1 MADVIKPVPENASHQ
16 SGRFLRRYVFSTDH
30 KIIGIQYWLLAL
42 VAVFIGMGLS
52 ALMRLQ
58 LGWPGE
64 RFALLKAILP
74 HAAQSGNISPDLYLS
89 LVTMHGTL
97 MIFFV
102 LTTAPQG
109 GFGNFFLPLQIGARE
124 MAFPTLNMLSF
135 WLTFVSLLVLLT
147 AFFVSA
153 PNVIGPIAGWTMYP
167 PLSAVGEISGP
178 GQGTGV
184 VLWLLSIAIFSV
196 ASLLGSINFITTM
209 FKMRAPGMTPLR
221 LPLTCW
227 AWFTTAGIAL
237 LSFPVLLAAG
247 LLLLCDHLIG
257 THFFIPA
264 SEYFNGQ
271 LMTAQAGG
279 SPILWQHLF
288 WFFGH
293 PEVYL
298 AILPGM
304 GLTSHLLSTFARKP
318 VFGYRAM
325 VAATIGI
332 GLLGFLIWGHHMF
345 VSGMSPYAAT
355 AFSLLTLVI
364 GVPSA
369 VKTFNWL
376 GTIWRG
382 QIRFTTPM
390 LFALG
395 FVSLFVSGGLTGL
408 FLGQAAIDIPLH
420 DTYFVVAHFHLIMG
434 VAAVFALFAGTYFWF
449 PKMFGRMMSERL
461 GKIHFVVTFIGV
473 YVVFM
478 PMYLLGIAGAP
489 RRYAFHYNPATG
501 EGLQYLAGL
510 VPVARLISYATFITI
525 AAQFLFVF
533 NLVWSWW
540 RGARATANPWE
551 ATTLEWRIASPPP
564 ADNFAEA
571 APLVHCGAYEL
582 SVPGAARDFRMQDE
596 PPGADAE
603 RREQ

>member
-1 MADVIKPVPENASHQ
+1 MPMADVIPPIPEDALARPK
-16 SGRFLRRYVFSTDH
+16 GFMRRYVFSTDH
-30 KIIGIQYWLLAL
+30 RVIGIQYWLLAL
-42 VAVFIGMGLS
+42 VSVFIGMALS

-58 LGWPGE
+58 LGWPGV
-64 RFALLKAILP
+64 RFSFLKVLLP
-74 HAAQSGNISPDLYLS
+74 NAAPGGNISPDLYLS
-89 LVTMHGTL
+89 LVTMHGTI

-109 GFGNFFLPLQIGARE
+109 GFGNLFLPAQIGARR
-124 MAFPTLNMLSF
+124 MAFPVLNMLSF
-135 WLTFVSLLVLLT
+135 WLTLAALLVLLS

-167 PLSAVGEISGP
+167 PLSALGEISGP

-184 VLWLLSIAIFSV
+184 VLWLLSILIFCI
-196 ASLLGSINFITTM
+196 ASLLGSINFITTVL
-209 FKMRAPGMTPLR
+209 KMRAPGMTPLR

-227 AWFTTAGIAL
+227 SWFTAAGVAL
-237 LSFPVLLAAG
+237 LSFPVLLAAAI
-247 LLLLCDHLIG
+247 LLLSDHLAG
-257 THFFIPA
+257 THIFIPA
-264 SEYFNGQ
+264 GEYVSGQ
-271 LMTAQAGG
+271 LMTADAGG

-304 GLTSHLLSTFARKP
+304 GLTSHLLATFARKP

-325 VAATIGI
+325 VAATAAI

-345 VSGMSPYAAT
+345 ASGMSPYAAT

-382 QIRFTTPM
+382 QLRFTTPM
-390 LFALG
+390 LFSLG

-408 FLGQAAIDIPLH
+408 FLGQAALDIPLH

-434 VAAVFALFAGTYFWF
+434 VAAVFALFAGTYYWF
-449 PKMFGRMMSERL
+449 PRMFGRMMSERL
-461 GKIHFVVTFIGV
+461 GRIHFVLTFVGV
-473 YVVFM
+473 YAAFM
-478 PMYLLGIAGAP
+478 PMYLMGVSGAP

-501 EGLQYLAGL
+501 EGLQYLAGM
-510 VPVARLISYATFITI
+510 VPLTRFVSFAAFVTI
-525 AAQFLFVF
+525 AAQFVFVF
-533 NLVWSWW
+533 NLLWSWW
-540 RGARATANPWE
+540 RGPQAPANPWE
-551 ATTLEWRIASPPP
+551 ATTLEWAG
-564 ADNFAEA
+564 AATAEGEA
-571 APLVHCGAYEL
+571 ARSPVVHRGPYEF
-582 SVPGAARDFRMQDE
+582 SVPGAPRDFVMQDE
-596 PPGADAE
+596 PPFSK
-603 RREQ
+603 RRQGEQ

>member
-1 MADVIKPVPENASHQ
+1 MADVIKPIPEDARH
-16 SGRFLRRYVFSTDH
+16 RPEHFLRRYVFSTDH
-30 KIIGIQYWLLAL
+30 KTIGIQYWLLAL
-42 VAVFIGMGLS
+42 ASVFIGMALS

-64 RFALLKAILP
+64 HFAFLRAILP
-74 HAAQSGNISPDLYLS
+74 RAAQSGNISPDLYLS
-89 LVTMHGTL
+89 LVTMHGTI

-109 GFGNFFLPLQIGARE
+109 GFGNLFLPLQIGARE
-124 MAFPTLNMLSF
+124 MAFPLLNMLSF

-147 AFFVSA
+147 AFFVAA

-167 PLSAVGEISGP
+167 PLSAVGEIAGP

-184 VLWLLSIAIFSV
+184 VLWLLSIAIFCV

-209 FKMRAPGMTPLR
+209 LKLRAPGMTPLR

-227 AWFTTAGIAL
+227 AWFTTACIAL

-247 LLLLCDHLIG
+247 LLLLSDHLIG
-257 THFFIPA
+257 THFFVPA
-264 SEYFNGQ
+264 SEYVSGQ
-271 LMTAQAGG
+271 LMTADAGG

-325 VAATIGI
+325 VAATFGI

-345 VSGMSPYAAT
+345 ASGMSPYAAT

-364 GVPSA
+364 AVPSA

-382 QIRFTTPM
+382 RLRLTTPM
-390 LFALG
+390 LFSLG

-408 FLGQAAIDIPLH
+408 FLGQAAVDIPLH

-434 VAAVFALFAGTYFWF
+434 VAAIFALFAGTYFWF
-449 PKMFGRMMSERL
+449 PKMFGRMMNERL
-461 GKIHFVVTFIGV
+461 GKLHFVLTFVGV
-473 YVVFM
+473 YAIFM
-478 PMYLLGIAGAP
+478 PMYLMGIAGAP

-510 VPVARLISYATFITI
+510 VPVTRFISYVAFITI
-525 AAQFLFVF
+525 AAQFIFVF
-533 NLVWSWW
+533 NMAWSWR
-540 RGARATANPWE
+540 RGPRATANPWQ
-551 ATTLEWRIASPPP
+551 ATTLEWTVASPPP
-564 ADNFAEA
+564 DNFAVGV
-571 APLVHCGAYEL
+571 PVVHRGAYEFSL
-582 SVPGAARDFRMQDE
+582 PAAPRDFLMQDE
-596 PPGADAE
+596 PPSAP
-603 RREQ
+603 

>member
-1 MADVIKPVPENASHQ
+1 MADVIKPIPEDAPHRPKS
-16 SGRFLRRYVFSTDH
+16 FLRRYVFSTDH
-30 KIIGIQYWLLAL
+30 KVIGIQYWLLAL
-42 VAVFIGMGLS
+42 VSVFIGMALS

-58 LGWPGE
+58 LAWPGE
-64 RFALLKAILP
+64 RFTFLKTIFP
-74 HAAQSGNISPDLYLS
+74 HAAAGGNISPDLYLS
-89 LVTMHGTL
+89 LVTMHGTI

-124 MAFPTLNMLSF
+124 MAFPVLNMLSF
-135 WLTFVSLLVLLT
+135 WLTLVSLLVLLT

-167 PLSAVGEISGP
+167 PLSAIGEIAGP
-178 GQGTGV
+178 GQGRGV
-184 VLWLLSIAIFSV
+184 VLWLLSITIFCV

-209 FKMRAPGMTPLR
+209 LKMRAPGMTPLR

-227 AWFTTAGIAL
+227 AWFTTAGVAL

-247 LLLLCDHLIG
+247 ILLLSDHLIG

-264 SEYFNGQ
+264 SEYVSGQ
-271 LMTAQAGG
+271 LMTAEAGG

-325 VAATIGI
+325 VAATFGI

-355 AFSLLTLVI
+355 AFSLLTLII

-382 QIRFTTPM
+382 QLRFTTPM
-390 LFALG
+390 LFTLG
-395 FVSLFVSGGLTGL
+395 FVSLFVSGGITGL

-461 GKIHFVVTFIGV
+461 GKIHFALTFIGV
-473 YVVFM
+473 YAIFM
-478 PMYLLGIAGAP
+478 PMYLMGIAGAP

-501 EGLQYLAGL
+501 EGLQYLVGM
-510 VPVARLISYATFITI
+510 VPVTRFISYAAFVTI
-525 AAQFLFVF
+525 AAQLIFVF
-533 NLVWSWW
+533 NLAWSWL
-540 RGARATANPWE
+540 RGPRATANPWE
-551 ATTLEWRIASPPP
+551 STTLEWAIASLPV
-564 ADNFAEA
+564 DNIAGN
-571 APLVHCGAYEL
+571 APVVHCGPYEF
-582 SVPGAARDFRMQDE
+582 SVPDATRDFRMQNE
-596 PPGADAE
+596 PSASPSE
-603 RREQ
+603 RPEQ

>member
-1 MADVIKPVPENASHQ
+1 MADVIKPIPEDAPPRPK
-16 SGRFLRRYVFSTDH
+16 GFVRRYVFSTDH
-30 KIIGIQYWLLAL
+30 RIIGIQYWLLAL
-42 VAVFIGMGLS
+42 VSVAIGMALS

-58 LGWPGE
+58 LAWPGE

-74 HAAQSGNISPDLYLS
+74 HAAPSGNISPDLYLS
-89 LVTMHGTL
+89 LVTMHGTI

-109 GFGNFFLPLQIGARE
+109 GFGNLILPLQIGARE
-124 MAFPTLNMLSF
+124 MAFPVLNMLSF
-135 WLTFVSLLVLLT
+135 WLTFVALLVLLG
-147 AFFVSA
+147 AFFVAA

-178 GQGTGV
+178 GQGAGV
-184 VLWLLSIAIFSV
+184 VLWLLSIAIFCV
-196 ASLLGSINFITTM
+196 ASLLGSINFITTVL
-209 FKMRAPGMTPLR
+209 KLRAPGMTPMR

-227 AWFTTAGIAL
+227 AWFTSAGIAL

-247 LLLLCDHLIG
+247 ILLLCDHLIG
-257 THFFIPA
+257 TRFFIPA
-264 SEYFNGQ
+264 SLYVSGQ
-271 LMTAQAGG
+271 LMTAEAGG

-304 GLTSHLLSTFARKP
+304 GLTSHLLATFARKP

-325 VAATIGI
+325 VAATFGI
-332 GLLGFLIWGHHMF
+332 GFLGFLIWGHHMF
-345 VSGMSPYAAT
+345 ASGMSPYAAT

-364 GVPSA
+364 AVPSA

-376 GTIWRG
+376 GTLWRG

-390 LFALG
+390 LFSLG

-461 GKIHFVVTFIGV
+461 GRIHFVMTFVGV
-473 YVVFM
+473 YAVFM
-478 PMYLLGIAGAP
+478 PMYLMGIAGAP

-501 EGLQYLAGL
+501 AGLQYLAGM
-510 VPVARLISYATFITI
+510 VPVTRFISYAAFVTI
-525 AAQFLFVF
+525 AAQFIFFF
-533 NLVWSWW
+533 NLAWSYW
-540 RGARATANPWE
+540 RGPIAPANPWQ
-551 ATTLEWRIASPPP
+551 ATTLEWS
-564 ADNFAEA
+564 EGSTTEGMKQ
-571 APLVHCGAYEL
+571 APVVYRGPYEL
-582 SVPGAARDFRMQDE
+582 SVPDAPRDFIMQDE
-596 PPGADAE
+596 PPASTSE
-603 RREQ
+603 PREPSF

>member
-1 MADVIKPVPENASHQ
+1 MADTIKPSSEDVRRGPKS
-16 SGRFLRRYVFSTDH
+16 FLRRYVFSTDH
-30 KIIGIQYWLLAL
+30 KVIGIQYWLLAL
-42 VAVFIGMGLS
+42 VAVLIGMALS

-64 RFALLKAILP
+64 RFAFLKVILP
-74 HAAQSGNISPDLYLS
+74 TAAAGGSISPDLYLS
-89 LVTMHGTL
+89 LVTMHGTI

-109 GFGNFFLPLQIGARE
+109 GFGNFFLPLEIGARE
-124 MAFPTLNMLSF
+124 MAFPVLNMLSF
-135 WLTFVSLLVLLT
+135 WLTLLSLVVLLT
-147 AFFVSA
+147 AFLVSA

-167 PLSAVGEISGP
+167 PLSALGEISGP
-178 GQGTGV
+178 GQGRGV
-184 VLWLLSIAIFSV
+184 VLWLSSIVIFCV
-196 ASLLGSINFITTM
+196 ASLLGSINFISTVL
-209 FKMRAPGMTPLR
+209 KMRAPGMTPLR
-221 LPLTCW
+221 MPLTVW
-227 AWFTTAGIAL
+227 AWFTSAAVAL

-247 LLLLCDHLIG
+247 ILLLSDHLMG

-264 SEYFNGQ
+264 NEYVSGQ
-271 LMTAQAGG
+271 LMTAEAGG
-279 SPILWQHLF
+279 SPLLWQHLF

-304 GLTSHLLSTFARKP
+304 GLTSHLLATFARKP

-325 VAATIGI
+325 VAATVGI

-369 VKTFNWL
+369 VKTFNWI
-376 GTIWRG
+376 GTVWRG
-382 QIRFTTPM
+382 QMRFTTPM

-408 FLGQAAIDIPLH
+408 FLGQAALDIPLH

-449 PKMFGRMMSERL
+449 PRMFGRMMSERL
-461 GKIHFVVTFIGV
+461 GRVHFVLTFVGV
-473 YVVFM
+473 YAVFM
-478 PMYLLGIAGAP
+478 PMYLMGIAGAP
-489 RRYAFHYNPATG
+489 RRYWFHYNPATG

-510 VPVARLISYATFITI
+510 VPVTRFVSYAAFITI
-525 AAQFLFVF
+525 AAQVIFIF
-533 NLVWSWW
+533 NLAWSGR
-540 RGARATANPWE
+540 RGARAPINPWE
-551 ATTLEWRIASPPP
+551 ATTLEWAEVPPS
-564 ADNFAEA
+564 DA
-571 APLVHCGAYEL
+571 AARPPVVHRGPYEF
-582 SVPGAARDFRMQDE
+582 SVPGAARDFVMQDE
-596 PPGADAE
+596 PPASLSE

>member
-1 MADVIKPVPENASHQ
+1 MADVIKPLPEDARHGPES
-16 SGRFLRRYVFSTDH
+16 FVRRYVFSTDH
-30 KIIGIQYWLLAL
+30 KVIGIQYWLLAL
-42 VAVFIGMGLS
+42 ASVFIGMALS

-64 RFALLKAILP
+64 RFAFLKAVLP
-74 HAAQSGNISPDLYLS
+74 HAAASGNVSPDLYLS
-89 LVTMHGTL
+89 LVTMHGTI

-124 MAFPTLNMLSF
+124 MAFPVLNMLSF
-135 WLTFVSLLVLLT
+135 WLTFAALLVLLA
-147 AFFVSA
+147 AFFVAA

-167 PLSAVGEISGP
+167 PLSAVGEVGGP

-184 VLWLLSIAIFSV
+184 VLWLLSIAIFCV
-196 ASLLGSINFITTM
+196 ASLLGSINFITTTL
-209 FKMRAPGMTPLR
+209 KMRAPGMTPLR

-227 AWFTTAGIAL
+227 AWFTSAGIAL

-247 LLLLCDHLIG
+247 ILLLCDHLIG

-264 SEYFNGQ
+264 SVYVSGQ
-271 LMTAQAGG
+271 LMTADAGG

-304 GLTSHLLSTFARKP
+304 GLTSHLLATFARKP

-325 VAATIGI
+325 VASTFGI

-364 GVPSA
+364 AVPSA

-376 GTIWRG
+376 GTLWRG
-382 QIRFTTPM
+382 QLRFTTPM
-390 LFALG
+390 LFSLG

-408 FLGQAAIDIPLH
+408 FLGQAAVDIPLH

-434 VAAVFALFAGTYFWF
+434 VAAVFALFAATYFWF
-449 PKMFGRMMSERL
+449 PRMFGRMMSERL
-461 GKIHFVVTFIGV
+461 GRVHFVLTFVGV
-473 YVVFM
+473 YATFL
-478 PMYLLGIAGAP
+478 PMYLMGIAGAP

-501 EGLQYLAGL
+501 EGLQYLAGM
-510 VPVARLISYATFITI
+510 VPLTRFISYAAFVTI
-525 AAQFLFVF
+525 AAQFVFVF
-533 NLVWSWW
+533 NLAWSRW
-540 RGARATANPWE
+540 RGPRATANPWE
-551 ATTLEWRIASPPP
+551 ATTLEWADAP
-564 ADNFAEA
+564 AADGTYH
-571 APLVHCGAYEL
+571 APVVRRGPYEF
-582 SVPGAARDFRMQDE
+582 SVPDAPRDFIMQDE
-596 PPGADAE
+596 PLPSPSA
-603 RREQ
+603 RREQSP

>member
-1 MADVIKPVPENASHQ
+1 MADVIKPIPEDVQRRSRH
-16 SGRFLRRYVFSTDH
+16 FLRRYVFSTDH

-42 VAVFIGMGLS
+42 VSVFIGMGLS

-58 LGWPGE
+58 LGWPGA
-64 RFALLKAILP
+64 RFTFLKAIFP
-74 HAAQSGNISPDLYLS
+74 HAAVGGNISPDLYLS
-89 LVTMHGTL
+89 LVTMHGTI

-124 MAFPTLNMLSF
+124 MAFPVLNMLSF
-135 WLTFVSLLVLLT
+135 WLTFVALLVLLT
-147 AFFVSA
+147 AFFVAA

-178 GQGTGV
+178 GQGAGV

-209 FKMRAPGMTPLR
+209 LKMRAPGMTPLR

-247 LLLLCDHLIG
+247 ILLLSDHLIG

-264 SEYFNGQ
+264 NEYFSGQ
-271 LMTAQAGG
+271 LMTAEAGG

-318 VFGYRAM
+318 VFGYRTM
-325 VAATIGI
+325 VIALFGI

-382 QIRFTTPM
+382 QLRFTTPM

-461 GKIHFVVTFIGV
+461 GKIHFIVTFIGV

-478 PMYLLGIAGAP
+478 PMYLMGIAGAP

-510 VPVARLISYATFITI
+510 VPLTRLVSYAAFITI

-533 NLVWSWW
+533 NLVWSWR
-540 RGARATANPWE
+540 RGARAAANPWE
-551 ATTLEWRIASPPP
+551 ATTLEWAVASPPP
-564 ADNFAEA
+564 ADNFAEK
-571 APLVHCGAYEL
+571 APLVCCGPYEL
-582 SVPGAARDFRMQDE
+582 SVPGAARDFRMQ
-596 PPGADAE
+596 
-603 RREQ
+603 